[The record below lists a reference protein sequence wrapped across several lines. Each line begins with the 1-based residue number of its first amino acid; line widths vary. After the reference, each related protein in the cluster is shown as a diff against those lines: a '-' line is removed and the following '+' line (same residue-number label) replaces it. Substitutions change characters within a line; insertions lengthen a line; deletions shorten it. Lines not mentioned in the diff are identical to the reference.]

1 MFRGPTGNMFSGF
14 WSGDWS
20 YRNPR
25 APCLRA
31 LKEEVLGKKAGF
43 EAGGILFLLFSW
55 SKGMSF
61 VQKDPQLG
69 FLGLSGRL
77 FDDDVFF
84 SYRAPFFG
92 EI

>member
-1 MFRGPTGNMFSGF
+1 M
-14 WSGDWS
+14 
-20 YRNPR
+20 
-25 APCLRA
+25 RA

-84 SYRAPFFG
+84 PTGHPFLAKFKG
-92 EI
+92 KPKGTPHLVGSLIFRQPRLHLSSS